1 MICDH
6 ESLEEDS
13 SSVAAVAGRR
23 QVVRWRRSF
32 PFAFLSD
39 REYCIARRCWRCPD
53 GDGAGGGAIYT
64 ATKTFADHPKM
75 LEIQRARGTGEKGGT
90 GEKVVQIDVFYSA
103 WRSRTIPCPSGDPS
117 APPACE
123 TLLLH
128 REDFKIPE
136 NLARF
141 AVKAGMAGFVKK
153 MAPAVRAF
161 VRERRSRGVPP
172 RGHDALAYGVA
183 DAWAVASGREKVPPL
198 GKALPPPPPEA
209 ATFFA
214 LGSDDDG
221 GDDAVPPPSF
231 PASTPTKASASLRGS
246 VSFAQLPPSFSV
258 ARRASQEGLEDAKQV
273 PASFALSSEESEEPS
288 SQNSQRKPRLTRA
301 AVSAPQLSSL
311 GSMLAS
317 AAQDFA
323 DLLPARVGR
332 AVGAALGS
340 PLLGNSPPET
350 PTKGGGQEAETT
362 AASAAD
368 RSSSVRSASLSPSPS
383 HHHRPS
389 SHHHHHSHSHHL
401 HVGRGRRRGP
411 PGGSRARSPPSAS
424 AAVAAAAP
432 ASDVTAAASPAP
444 LSSHPHHRGGGGSL
458 PLAADLLRAGVA
470 VAVAVAV
477 ASRAGKAAGRA
488 EARAELAKLRKRQQ
502 EEEAEEVAEAALR
515 SRLRRR
521 QRPPDF
527 FFLLLLLL
535 FLKETPT
542 PIFDTIK
549 TIVLPRRRSLPFLR

>member
-53 GDGAGGGAIYT
+53 DPEGCIYT
-64 ATKTFADHPKM
+64 ATKTVAGHPRM
-75 LEIQRARGTGEKGGT
+75 AEIQRAREDKG
-90 GEKVVQIDVFYSA
+90 GEKVVQMDVFYSV
-103 WRSRTIPCPSGDPS
+103 WRSRTVPCPSGLPG

-161 VRERRSRGVPP
+161 VKERRARGVAP
-172 RGHDALAYGVA
+172 RDHDARAYGVPE
-183 DAWAVASGREKVPPL
+183 AWSAALAAAAKGEKRGASPL
-198 GKALPPPPPEA
+198 PPPPEA

-214 LGSDDDG
+214 LGEGEEEEEEERG
-221 GDDAVPPPSF
+221 GNGAAALPCSSFASAAAAAAAARPS
-231 PASTPTKASASLRGS
+231 STPATKAATSLRGS

-258 ARRASQEGLEDAKQV
+258 SRRASQEGMELAKRV
-273 PASFALSSEESEEPS
+273 PASFALSATASEESEEQRS
-288 SQNSQRKPRLTRA
+288 SVSQEELPPPRLRRA

-311 GSMLAS
+311 GTMLAT

-323 DLLPARVGR
+323 DMLPARVGR

-340 PLLGNSPPET
+340 PLLGTSPPET
-350 PTKGGGQEAETT
+350 PKKKAEECEEEEEGDGGGEG
-362 AASAAD
+362 ASAAAAD
-368 RSSSVRSASLSPSPS
+368 PSASSVRSASPAPSS
-383 HHHRPS
+383 HLHPHHRPS
-389 SHHHHHSHSHHL
+389 SHGHHHSHH

-411 PGGSRARSPPSAS
+411 PGGRARSPQ
-424 AAVAAAAP
+424 AAPHAGAAAA
-432 ASDVTAAASPAP
+432 TAAPP
-444 LSSHPHHRGGGGSL
+444 ESSHHHHSRGSGSSL

-488 EARAELAKLRKRQQ
+488 EARAELAKLRRRHEE
-502 EEEAEEVAEAALR
+502 EEEARAKKP
-515 SRLRRR
+515 LRRR
-521 QRPPDF
+521 
-527 FFLLLLLL
+527 LSSS
-535 FLKETPT
+535 TPHHH
-542 PIFDTIK
+542 
-549 TIVLPRRRSLPFLR
+549 RA

>member
-53 GDGAGGGAIYT
+53 DPEGCIYT
-64 ATKTFADHPKM
+64 ATKTVAGHPRM
-75 LEIQRARGTGEKGGT
+75 AEIQRAREDKG
-90 GEKVVQIDVFYSA
+90 GEKVVQMDVFYSV
-103 WRSRTIPCPSGDPS
+103 WRSRTVPCPSGLPG

-161 VRERRSRGVPP
+161 VKERRARGVAP
-172 RGHDALAYGVA
+172 RDHDARAYGVPE
-183 DAWAVASGREKVPPL
+183 AWSAALAAAAKGEKRGASPL
-198 GKALPPPPPEA
+198 PPPPEA

-214 LGSDDDG
+214 LGEGEEEEEEERG
-221 GDDAVPPPSF
+221 GNGAAALPCSSFASAAAAAAAARPS
-231 PASTPTKASASLRGS
+231 STPATKAATSLRGS

-258 ARRASQEGLEDAKQV
+258 SRRASQEGMELAKRV
-273 PASFALSSEESEEPS
+273 PASFALSATASEESEEHQQQRS
-288 SQNSQRKPRLTRA
+288 SASRELLLPQQQPRLRRA

-323 DLLPARVGR
+323 DMLPARVGR

-350 PTKGGGQEAETT
+350 PKKGGQGEEEEGEGSEGAG
-362 AASAAD
+362 AASATAD
-368 RSSSVRSASLSPSPS
+368 PSSSSVRSASPAPS
-383 HHHRPS
+383 HHLQHRPSS
-389 SHHHHHSHSHHL
+389 SHHHHHHHPHHH

-411 PGGSRARSPPSAS
+411 PGGRARSPQAHSG
-424 AAVAAAAP
+424 AAAAVGAAP
-432 ASDVTAAASPAP
+432 AENA
-444 LSSHPHHRGGGGSL
+444 HHHGHGIGGSL

-477 ASRAGKAAGRA
+477 ASRTGKAAGRA
-488 EARAELAKLRKRQQ
+488 EARAELAKLRKRH
-502 EEEAEEVAEAALR
+502 EEGEGEAVSAGKR
-515 SRLRRR
+515 
-521 QRPPDF
+521 
-527 FFLLLLLL
+527 
-535 FLKETPT
+535 
-542 PIFDTIK
+542 
-549 TIVLPRRRSLPFLR
+549 

>member
-6 ESLEEDS
+6 ESLEEDA
-13 SSVAAVAGRR
+13 SSVSAVAGRR

-53 GDGAGGGAIYT
+53 DPEGCIYT
-64 ATKTFADHPKM
+64 ATKTVAGHPRM
-75 LEIQRARGTGEKGGT
+75 AEIQRAREDKGG
-90 GEKVVQIDVFYSA
+90 ERVVQMDVFYSV
-103 WRSRTIPCPSGDPS
+103 WRSRTVPCPSGLPG

-161 VRERRSRGVPP
+161 VKERRARGVAPT
-172 RGHDALAYGVA
+172 GHDALAYGVQK
-183 DAWAVASGREKVPPL
+183 AWSAAVAAAKGRGEKVAPFPL
-198 GKALPPPPPEA
+198 GKAALPPPPPPPEA

-214 LGSDDDG
+214 LGEELEAEGG
-221 GDDAVPPPSF
+221 GDGAAALPSSF
-231 PASTPTKASASLRGS
+231 AAATRPSSSTATPATKAATSLRGS
-246 VSFAQLPPSFSV
+246 VSFAQLPPSFSIS
-258 ARRASQEGLEDAKQV
+258 RRASQEGMELAKRV
-273 PASFALSSEESEEPS
+273 PASFALSATASEESEEHQQQRS
-288 SQNSQRKPRLTRA
+288 SASRELLLPQQQPRLRRA

-323 DLLPARVGR
+323 DMLPARVGR

-350 PTKGGGQEAETT
+350 PKKGGQGEEEEGEGSEGAG
-362 AASAAD
+362 AASATAD
-368 RSSSVRSASLSPSPS
+368 PSSSSVRSASPAPS
-383 HHHRPS
+383 HHLQHRPSS
-389 SHHHHHSHSHHL
+389 SHHHHHHHPHHH

-411 PGGSRARSPPSAS
+411 PGGRARSPQAHSG
-424 AAVAAAAP
+424 AAAAVGAAP
-432 ASDVTAAASPAP
+432 AENA
-444 LSSHPHHRGGGGSL
+444 HHHGHGIGGSL

-477 ASRAGKAAGRA
+477 ASRTGKAAGRA
-488 EARAELAKLRKRQQ
+488 EARAELAKLRKRH
-502 EEEAEEVAEAALR
+502 EEGEGEAVSAGKR
-515 SRLRRR
+515 
-521 QRPPDF
+521 
-527 FFLLLLLL
+527 
-535 FLKETPT
+535 
-542 PIFDTIK
+542 
-549 TIVLPRRRSLPFLR
+549 

>member
-6 ESLEEDS
+6 ESLEEDAS
-13 SSVAAVAGRR
+13 SASAVAGRR

-39 REYCIARRCWRCPD
+39 REYCIARRCWRVLD
-53 GDGAGGGAIYT
+53 SEGGLSIYT
-64 ATKTFADHPKM
+64 ATKTVAGHPEMEKI
-75 LEIQRARGTGEKGGT
+75 LRAREEKGG
-90 GEKVVQIDVFYSA
+90 ERVVQMDVFYSV
-103 WRSRTIPCPSGDPS
+103 WRSRTVPCPSGLPG

-161 VRERRSRGVPP
+161 VKERRARGVAPTA
-172 RGHDALAYGVA
+172 HDALAYGVPRP
-183 DAWAVASGREKVPPL
+183 WSIVAKPPAA
-198 GKALPPPPPEA
+198 GKALPPPPPPPEA

-214 LGSDDDG
+214 LGEEEEETSA
-221 GDDAVPPPSF
+221 AVPCSF
-231 PASTPTKASASLRGS
+231 AAAARPASSLPATKAATSLRGS
-246 VSFAQLPPSFSV
+246 VSFAQLPPSFSI
-258 ARRASQEGLEDAKQV
+258 ARRASQEGMELAKRV
-273 PASFALSSEESEEPS
+273 PASFALSAAASEESEERS
-288 SQNSQRKPRLTRA
+288 SVSQELPQQQQPRLRRA

-323 DLLPARVGR
+323 DMLPARVGR

-340 PLLGNSPPET
+340 PLLGTSPPDS
-350 PTKGGGQEAETT
+350 PKKSGGEGEEEEGEGAG
-362 AASAAD
+362 AGASASATAD
-368 RSSSVRSASLSPSPS
+368 PSTSSVRSASPSPS
-383 HHHRPS
+383 HHIHRPSPS
-389 SHHHHHSHSHHL
+389 SHHNHHPHHHHHH

-411 PGGSRARSPPSAS
+411 PGGRARSPQAHH
-424 AAVAAAAP
+424 AAGAVAVP
-432 ASDVTAAASPAP
+432 AEN
-444 LSSHPHHRGGGGSL
+444 SHHQHHHHGRGSSL

-488 EARAELAKLRKRQQ
+488 EARAELAKLRKERH
-502 EEEAEEVAEAALR
+502 EEGEKGEAAAAEEAK
-515 SRLRRR
+515 
-521 QRPPDF
+521 P
-527 FFLLLLLL
+527 
-535 FLKETPT
+535 
-542 PIFDTIK
+542 
-549 TIVLPRRRSLPFLR
+549 PRRRPTHRA